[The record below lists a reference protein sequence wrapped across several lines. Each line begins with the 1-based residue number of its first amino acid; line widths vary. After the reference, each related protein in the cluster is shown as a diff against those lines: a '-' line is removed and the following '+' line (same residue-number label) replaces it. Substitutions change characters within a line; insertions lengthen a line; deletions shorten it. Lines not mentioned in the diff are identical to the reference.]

1 MRHKQHSISAA
12 VDREQQLHD
21 LIRRLF
27 IEISGGLVG
36 EENNR
41 IIYKRAGDGNALT
54 LTARQLPRKMLQA
67 PFDAQKAC
75 QLTQPCLIRSLPSSS
90 SGMMM
95 FSSAVRIGIR
105 LKS

>member
-36 EENNR
+36 EENDR
-41 IIYKRAGDGNALT
+41 IIYKRAGE
-54 LTARQLPRKMLQA
+54 
-67 PFDAQKAC
+67 
-75 QLTQPCLIRSLPSSS
+75 
-90 SGMMM
+90 
-95 FSSAVRIGIR
+95 SAHN
-105 LKS
+105 